1 MDQQRLWHTLSL
13 EDTYAA
19 LNSGP
24 RGLGSA
30 EAERR
35 LAEYGPNEIESAHQ
49 VSALTI
55 LWAQL
60 KNPLVFVLL
69 AAAGISLLAGKTADA
84 IVIAVVILFNTAIG
98 FFQEYRAEEALES
111 LKAQA
116 APEADVLRD
125 CPEVRDCIEL
135 SIPTGRIVPGDI
147 ILLDAGARVPADARL
162 IGAANLG

>member
-60 KNPLVFVLL
+60 KTPWCLCCWR
-69 AAAGISLLAGKTADA
+69 
-84 IVIAVVILFNTAIG
+84 
-98 FFQEYRAEEALES
+98 QRASRCWPA
-111 LKAQA
+111 
-116 APEADVLRD
+116 R
-125 CPEVRDCIEL
+125 R
-135 SIPTGRIVPGDI
+135 PTPS
-147 ILLDAGARVPADARL
+147 
-162 IGAANLG
+162 

>member
-98 FFQEYRAEEALES
+98 FSKSIAPKRRSNRSRRRPPPRPTCCATALRCETVS
-111 LKAQA
+111 
-116 APEADVLRD
+116 
-125 CPEVRDCIEL
+125 
-135 SIPTGRIVPGDI
+135 S
-147 ILLDAGARVPADARL
+147 
-162 IGAANLG
+162 

>member
-1 MDQQRLWHTLSL
+1 M
-13 EDTYAA
+13 
-19 LNSGP
+19 
-24 RGLGSA
+24 
-30 EAERR
+30 
-35 LAEYGPNEIESAHQ
+35 
-49 VSALTI
+49 
-55 LWAQL
+55 
-60 KNPLVFVLL
+60 LL